1 MNCYKI
7 IQRQHCIKLLTGP
20 IRKICP
26 TSIEAVWRSCLFP
39 DSNLPTL
46 IGINNWTHVLCPNLY
61 SRTDQE
67 GTGLCRMHQCN
78 VQWSPQMGR
87 RDRLRPRP
95 RNATHFRHR
104 PLCGHQ
110 GLQSA
115 IYAVLY
121 SWPTGSVHDS
131 LIQFLQPF
139 ARARN
144 HPYFM
149 KLQTYFSLSS
159 WRASISRHIHNTSSS
174 NTDQT
179 SGPAQKFRYYI

>member
-26 TSIEAVWRSCLFP
+26 TSIEAVWRARLFP

-46 IGINNWTHVLCPNLY
+46 IGINSWTHVLCPNLY

-87 RDRLRPRP
+87 Q
-95 RNATHFRHR
+95 T
-104 PLCGHQ
+104 GQ
-110 GLQSA
+110 
-115 IYAVLY
+115 IT
-121 SWPTGSVHDS
+121 PTSQECH
-131 LIQFLQPF
+131 
-139 ARARN
+139 
-144 HPYFM
+144 
-149 KLQTYFSLSS
+149 SLSTS
-159 WRASISRHIHNTSSS
+159 PPVRSSRTPECNLCSALLLAY
-174 NTDQT
+174 
-179 SGPAQKFRYYI
+179 GLCA